1 MLYTKEAKGTVKEI
15 GDRIAAAAGDHKFGV
30 LGVHDLRQ
38 KMADKGV
45 KYDHECLVYEV
56 CSPQQAKK
64 VLDADPSIS
73 TALPCRISVY
83 DQNGKTIVATLKPTM
98 LLEMFG
104 QASLA
109 PVAQEV
115 EQAIESII
123 DTACG

>member
-1 MLYTKEAKGTVKEI
+1 MLYTRESTRTVKET
-15 GDRIAAAAGDHKFGV
+15 GERIAAAAADHKFGV

-45 KYDHECLVYEV
+45 RYDHECLVYEV

-64 VLDADPSIS
+64 VLDAEPSIS

-83 DQNGKTIVATLKPTM
+83 EENGKVLVATLKPTM

-104 QASLA
+104 QPSLA

-123 DTACG
+123 DTACE